1 MESKQAPHI
10 GILGS
15 GSWATALVK
24 IFSENTYR
32 LNWYVRSEEKLKHIR
47 AFRHNP
53 QYLASV
59 SIDLEKVALYQELL
73 AFIRASDILVV
84 AIPAAFIHQT
94 LESIP
99 AEEFEKKWVVSAV
112 KGIIPEF
119 HAIPARYFHK
129 SFSIPYDRIG
139 LICGPCHAEE
149 IALERLSYLT
159 VGSENKEIR
168 NTLAQNMRSHYL
180 RVNESDDL
188 FGSELAAILKNVYAI
203 ASGICSGLGY
213 GDNFQA
219 IIVSNAMQEISR
231 FLEAVHPIRRDVYSS
246 AYLGDLMVT
255 CYSKFSRNRTFGY
268 MIGKGYT
275 LKSAQLELGMVAE
288 GYYAV
293 ASLMEIN
300 KKFQIELPILQSVY
314 RILYAHSPVKKT
326 IESLTLDLH

>member
-1 MESKQAPHI
+1 MESKHSPRI
-10 GILGS
+10 GVLGS

-24 IFSENTYR
+24 IFSENSNR
-32 LNWYVRSEEKLKHIR
+32 VNWYVRSEEKANHIR
-47 AFRHNP
+47 TFRHNP
-53 QYLASV
+53 KYLASV
-59 SIDLEKVALYQELL
+59 SIDLDKVSLYQDLL
-73 AFIRASDILVV
+73 DFVRSTDILVV

-94 LESIP
+94 LESIS
-99 AEEFEKKWVVSAV
+99 AQEIENKWVISAV
-112 KGIIPEF
+112 KGMIPEF

-129 SFSIPYDRIG
+129 TLSVPYERIG

-159 VGSENKEIR
+159 VGSENQEITS
-168 NTLAQNMRSHYL
+168 TLSQAMRSHYL

-188 FGSELAAILKNVYAI
+188 FGAELSAILKNVYAI

-219 IIVSNAMQEISR
+219 ILVSNAIQEISR
-231 FLEAVHPIRRDVYSS
+231 FLDAVHPIPRDIHSS

-293 ASLMEIN
+293 SSLVEIN
-300 KKFQIELPILQSVY
+300 KKFQVELPILQAVY
-314 RILYAHSPVKKT
+314 HILYDETPAKKT
-326 IESLTLDLH
+326 IESLTLELH

>member
-1 MESKQAPHI
+1 VESIQAPHI

-24 IFSENTYR
+24 IFSENSNR
-32 LNWYVRSEEKLKHIR
+32 VNWYVRSEEKANHIR
-47 AFRHNP
+47 AFRNNP
-53 QYLASV
+53 KYLASV
-59 SIDLEKVALYQELL
+59 SIDLDKVSLYQDLL
-73 AFIRASDILVV
+73 DFVRSTDILVV

-94 LESIP
+94 LDPISKQEL
-99 AEEFEKKWVVSAV
+99 ENKWVISAV
-112 KGIIPEF
+112 KGMIPEF

-129 SFSIPYDRIG
+129 TLSVPYERIG

-159 VGSENKEIR
+159 VGSENQEITS
-168 NTLAQNMRSHYL
+168 TLSQAMRSHYL
-180 RVNESDDL
+180 RVSESDDL
-188 FGSELAAILKNVYAI
+188 FGAELSAILKNVYAI

-219 IIVSNAMQEISR
+219 ILVSNAIQEISR
-231 FLEAVHPIRRDVYSS
+231 FLDAVHPIPRDIHSS
-246 AYLGDLMVT
+246 AYLGDLVVT

-293 ASLMEIN
+293 SSLVEIN
-300 KKFQIELPILQSVY
+300 KKFQVELPILQAVY
-314 RILYAHSPVKKT
+314 HILFDETPAKKT
-326 IESLTLDLH
+326 IESLTLELH

>member
-1 MESKQAPHI
+1 MESKHSPRI
-10 GILGS
+10 GVLGS

-24 IFSENTYR
+24 IFSENSNR
-32 LNWYVRSEEKLKHIR
+32 VNWYVRSEEKANHIR
-47 AFRHNP
+47 TFRHNP
-53 QYLASV
+53 KYLASV
-59 SIDLEKVALYQELL
+59 SIDLDKVSLYQDLL
-73 AFIRASDILVV
+73 DFVRSTDILVV

-94 LESIP
+94 LESIS
-99 AEEFEKKWVVSAV
+99 AQELENKWVISAV
-112 KGIIPEF
+112 KGMIPEF

-129 SFSIPYDRIG
+129 TLSVPYQRIG

-159 VGSENKEIR
+159 VGSENREITS
-168 NTLAQNMRSHYL
+168 TLSQAMRSHYL

-188 FGSELAAILKNVYAI
+188 FGAELSAILKNVYAI

-231 FLEAVHPIRRDVYSS
+231 FLDAVHPIKRDMYSS

-293 ASLMEIN
+293 ASLVEIN
-300 KKFQIELPILQSVY
+300 KKFQVELPILQAVY
-314 RILYAHSPVKKT
+314 HILYDETPAKKT
-326 IESLTLDLH
+326 IESLTLELH

>member
-1 MESKQAPHI
+1 LESKHSPRI
-10 GILGS
+10 GVLGS

-24 IFSENTYR
+24 IFSENSNR
-32 LNWYVRSEEKLKHIR
+32 VNWYVRSEEKANHIR
-47 AFRHNP
+47 TFRHNP
-53 QYLASV
+53 KYLASV
-59 SIDLEKVALYQELL
+59 SIDLDKVSLYQDLL
-73 AFIRASDILVV
+73 DFVRSTDILVV

-94 LESIP
+94 LDPISKQEL
-99 AEEFEKKWVVSAV
+99 ENKWVISAV
-112 KGIIPEF
+112 KGMIPEF

-129 SFSIPYDRIG
+129 TLSVPYQRIG

-159 VGSENKEIR
+159 VGSENREITS
-168 NTLAQNMRSHYL
+168 TLSQAMRSHYL

-188 FGSELAAILKNVYAI
+188 FGAELSAILKNVYAI

-231 FLEAVHPIRRDVYSS
+231 FLDAVHPIKRDMYSS

-293 ASLMEIN
+293 ASLVEIN
-300 KKFQIELPILQSVY
+300 KKFQVELPILQAVY
-314 RILYAHSPVKKT
+314 HILYDQKPATKT
-326 IESLTLDLH
+326 IESLTLELH